1 MKSILNFMNTTKK
14 IKETNKQKTTDKN
27 VCNYVLFRTDVYF
40 AEYPLVVEIDEKGHI
55 GRDLIFEKKRQE
67 ALQKKLGC
75 KFIRIN
81 MSKENYDAD
90 YEATRIQTLIS
101 KFKDS

>member
-1 MKSILNFMNTTKK
+1 MNTTKK

-40 AEYPLVVEIDEKGHI
+40 AEYPLVVEIDEKGYI

>member
-1 MKSILNFMNTTKK
+1 M
-14 IKETNKQKTTDKN
+14 
-27 VCNYVLFRTDVYF
+27 
-40 AEYPLVVEIDEKGHI
+40 EIAEKGHI

-67 ALQKKLGC
+67 ALEKKLGC

-101 KFKDS
+101 KFKDSQLNN